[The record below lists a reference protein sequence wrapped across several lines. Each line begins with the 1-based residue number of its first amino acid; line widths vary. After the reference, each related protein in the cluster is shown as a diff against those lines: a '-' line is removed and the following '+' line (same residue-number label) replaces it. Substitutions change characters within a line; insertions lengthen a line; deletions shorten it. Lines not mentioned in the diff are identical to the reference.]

1 MTHEYQRQSLEQL
14 ITQQTATPRSAAVVF
29 NENQTLWQTLGF
41 SQSQVSLWLASLPQS
56 NHLKGPTTAT
66 YQVIPD
72 IAAHLV
78 SLLQQAGGRM
88 PLAQVL
94 KKLPAGITTSELNRP
109 GFPGECFICE
119 LRLPDHCFRWKHNK
133 LFLLLP
139 EEYGPA

>member
-78 SLLQQAGGRM
+78 SLLHQAGGRM

-94 KKLPAGITTSELNRP
+94 KKLPEPPRESWRLNS
-109 GFPGECFICE
+109 
-119 LRLPDHCFRWKHNK
+119 LRKR
-133 LFLLLP
+133 
-139 EEYGPA
+139 